1 MLNIIHSV
9 SIQIFLNVSFLSDVS
24 IGYYFKLC
32 SFSIINF
39 VTLFKGKK
47 RFICKSGV
55 TFIS

>member
-9 SIQIFLNVSFLSDVS
+9 SIQIFLNVSFLSIVS
-24 IGYYFKLC
+24 IGFYFNLC

-47 RFICKSGV
+47 RFYL
-55 TFIS
+55 